1 MDMHEN
7 DKSILLNAV
16 SEHLYTENQLQSAKR
31 KKHYNKKTKY
41 EPYSGRRPALD
52 LFNQQ
57 LNNTLQSIYTLVE
70 TSARHFIKYV
80 PRMITL
86 QEIDTETSKIHVS
99 HTTPMQEHNQNS
111 PKLMEKTVFRRS
123 PWSHDEQQ
131 VELQSVCVAQ
141 EIVPL
146 KAEAGDIALEHS
158 RIHLLRCLYQIQKLE
173 TSLLSKESKIY
184 KLKNFSK
191 TNSKDQQNCIK
202 MTEFEKKMSNLEIA
216 LRSAQKN
223 YQTRRPLDEKK
234 NKIVHFKNC
243 LCTCDFSSEEKQVYK
258 EISFCDHQSEIH
270 VEGMCHNHIICGDI
284 CQNMSEHDHW
294 IMGNQ
299 LISLDGIR
307 VSSQIYLNGF
317 SSDLTIQANGVS
329 SKTKIYLKGIFLWPN
344 IKLEGSG
351 VHVKIFIDG
360 IFYKPNI
367 ILTGIGCRVDIEVKG
382 IFEKPSIDNKGLHCS
397 SKIKVTGILK
407 M

>member
-1 MDMHEN
+1 MDMLVN

-16 SEHLYTENQLQSAKR
+16 SKHLYTENQLQTVKR
-31 KKHYNKKTKY
+31 KNKRTKY
-41 EPYSGRRPALD
+41 EPYSTRRPTLK

-57 LNNTLQSIYTLVE
+57 LNNTLQSIYTQVE
-70 TSARHFIKYV
+70 TSARQFIKYV
-80 PRMITL
+80 PLRIAL
-86 QEIDTETSKIHVS
+86 QEKDTRTSTIYVS
-99 HTTPMQEHNQNS
+99 HTTAIQGDNQNS
-111 PKLMEKTVFRRS
+111 PKSIGKQVFRRS
-123 PWSHDEQQ
+123 PGSQD
-131 VELQSVCVAQ
+131 ELQMGSRSVCVAQ

-146 KAEAGDIALEHS
+146 NAETGETALEYS
-158 RIHLLRCLYQIQKLE
+158 RIHLLRCLHEIKKLE
-173 TSLLSKESKIY
+173 ISLLSKESKIY
-184 KLKNFSK
+184 KLKNFSQ
-191 TNSKDQQNCIK
+191 TNSKEQQNCIK
-202 MTEFEKKMSNLEIA
+202 MTEFEKKMSNLEIV

-234 NKIVHFKNC
+234 KKIVHFKNC

-284 CQNMSEHDHW
+284 CHNMSGHDHW

-351 VHVKIFIDG
+351 VQVKIFIDG